1 MASRAGAR
9 CSVDRPPCIRQTR
22 LPLIAGA
29 RHGTPLRLLLSGER
43 RAPCAWDY
51 SPFFSPSPSLPPMVD
66 WADNGLPALVTVTRR
81 RSARPCFGSA
91 SGLQSERHRYAET
104 GQRLLGCLDALPFV
118 AEGWPRLF
126 AEPQIYSAGRKRA
139 TRCGVCIRSCVR
151 LFGAT
156 GTPEPST
163 RSLQT
168 SLTSSITIEAF
179 WRLVPLFDLLSR
191 QH

>member
-1 MASRAGAR
+1 MHPANPLALDCRSPPRNAAALALVGGA
-9 CSVDRPPCIRQTR
+9 
-22 LPLIAGA
+22 A
-29 RHGTPLRLLLSGER
+29 
-43 RAPCAWDY
+43 CALCMGLFAIFFTF
-51 SPFFSPSPSLPPMVD
+51 PFPPPMVD

-151 LFGAT
+151 LCAT
-156 GTPEPST
+156 GTPE
-163 RSLQT
+163 
-168 SLTSSITIEAF
+168 AF
-179 WRLVPLFDLLSR
+179 DEEFADEFDEFDYD
-191 QH
+191 